1 MNFLVLVLVEILLL
15 MFLLVLQEVLAM
27 KFNVLVTTYEFV
39 MFDRSKLS
47 RIDWKYIIID
57 EAQRMKDRDS
67 VLARDL
73 DRYRCQRRLLL
84 TGTPL
89 QVNQINVYCYC
100 CLHSFTKKEE
110 VPFTT
115 SSNDHRSLFLFCL
128 YSYFI
133 MLLMHPFLYIVSCC
147 LLPLVNDCRM
157 ISRSFGP
164 S

>member
-1 MNFLVLVLVEILLL
+1 
-15 MFLLVLQEVLAM
+15 M

-57 EAQRMKDRDS
+57 EAQRMKDRES

-89 QVNQINVYCYC
+89 QVWLMIK
-100 CLHSFTKKEE
+100 SF
-110 VPFTT
+110 
-115 SSNDHRSLFLFCL
+115 
-128 YSYFI
+128 
-133 MLLMHPFLYIVSCC
+133 
-147 LLPLVNDCRM
+147 
-157 ISRSFGP
+157 ISPESGNRRTRQW
-164 S
+164 